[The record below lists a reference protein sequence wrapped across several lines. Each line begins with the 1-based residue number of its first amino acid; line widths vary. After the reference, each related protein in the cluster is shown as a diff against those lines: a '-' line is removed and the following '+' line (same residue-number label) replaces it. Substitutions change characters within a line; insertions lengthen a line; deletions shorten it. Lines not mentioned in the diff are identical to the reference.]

1 MNMNL
6 KNSIVSIVTFFLGI
20 LLIPCFIMISD
31 MAIGDRFI
39 HSFYGELQAMYQ
51 KLEKAE
57 GKKIVI
63 IGNSNIAFGVDSA
76 LIQEELKADFCEY
89 TVCNFGLYGAIGTKV
104 MLELALSEIE
114 KDDIVIFAPELSRQA
129 LSMYFSAAEAW
140 RAIESNREM
149 ALCLSEEEITS
160 LVANYA
166 SFVAEKYSYEEV
178 IVMDGIYAA
187 SSFDDNCDLKN
198 YSREENIMFDG
209 YDSNNLI
216 SLDFAQFDTDF
227 IEYLNAYNEEIT
239 ARGATMYYSFCPMN
253 KKALAEDYEIQLEE
267 LYEQID
273 KAINFEIIGNPYDY
287 VMDCEWFY
295 DSNVHLNSAGMT
307 LRSIILTEE
316 IKNVLGLT
324 APVRAQI
331 PTMPELPE
339 RNENTGKGDN
349 TFAEYFEYEEV
360 SGGYAIVGLKAEGY
374 SLSEIVIPYSYNDQ
388 QVLYFKS
395 NVFAEN
401 TTIKAITIQ
410 ENVIKLEDGSF
421 EGCTKLKK
429 LILEQE
435 DPKAINVGYGLL
447 NGIEGLSI
455 YVPGKSYAS
464 YNNDY
469 FWGYYAGY
477 FEKN

>member
-1 MNMNL
+1 MKENY
-6 KNSIVSIVTFFLGI
+6 KIAIFFSIIFLFGI
-20 LLIPCFIMISD
+20 FLIPCFIMISD
-31 MAIGDRFI
+31 MVMGDRFI
-39 HSFYGELQAMYQ
+39 NTFYGELPAMYR
-51 KLEKAE
+51 KLKETE
-57 GKKIVI
+57 GKKIVL

-76 LIQEELKADFCEY
+76 LIQEELEADFCEY

-104 MLELALSEIE
+104 MLELALPEIE

-129 LSMYFSAAEAW
+129 LSMYFSAPEAW

-149 ALCLSEEEITS
+149 VLCLSEEEITS
-160 LVANYA
+160 LVANYV

-209 YDSNNLI
+209 YDSNNPI
-216 SLDFAQFDTDF
+216 SLDFAQFDTAF
-227 IEYLNAYNEEIT
+227 VEYLNAYNEKIT

-253 KKALAEDYEIQLEE
+253 KKALEEDYEIQLEE
-267 LYEQID
+267 LYEQIN
-273 KAINFEIIGNPYDY
+273 KAIDFEIIGNPYNY

-324 APVRAQI
+324 TPVRAQI

-349 TFAEYFEYEEV
+349 TYAEYFEYEEV
-360 SGGYAIVGLKAEGY
+360 SGGYAIVGLKSEGY
-374 SLSEIVIPYSYNDQ
+374 SLSEIIIPYSYNGQ
-388 QVLYFKS
+388 TVLYFKS
-395 NVFAEN
+395 NVFAGN
-401 TTIKAITIQ
+401 TTIKTITIQ
-410 ENVIKLEDGSF
+410 ENVIKLEDCSF
-421 EGCTKLKK
+421 EGCTELKK
-429 LILEQE
+429 LILEQQ
-435 DPKAINVGYGLL
+435 DPKSINVGYGLL
-447 NGIEGLSI
+447 NGTEGSSI
-455 YVPGKSYAS
+455 CVPGKSYAS

-469 FWGYYAGY
+469 FWGYYAGH